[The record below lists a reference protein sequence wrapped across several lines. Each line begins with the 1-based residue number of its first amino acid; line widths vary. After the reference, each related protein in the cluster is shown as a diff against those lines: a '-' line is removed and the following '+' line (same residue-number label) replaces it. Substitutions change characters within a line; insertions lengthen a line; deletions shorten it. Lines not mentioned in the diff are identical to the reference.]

1 MIALAK
7 AKGTPGEKGLD
18 GMRGADGINGINGKD
33 GIDGMRGADG
43 LHGAKG
49 LDGLKG
55 EIGAVGPQ
63 GEKGEAGMIWRGTY
77 RNDIEYDIGD
87 VVGVSGS
94 AYVCIA
100 PTNQS
105 PPVGFGWEL
114 LVSRGAQGV
123 RGIKGEAGSGA
134 AIDLPV
140 SIANGGTGKT
150 TAKEAINALLPSQ
163 VGKSGQYLSTEG
175 VNLLWAAAAIPAVPS
190 ADELTGSTL
199 AANVVTSSLTSTG
212 TLAALTVTAP
222 IAGSITGNAAT
233 ATTADTVTNPNLT
246 GEVTTSGLT
255 ATVANSAV
263 IGKVLTGYTSGAG
276 TVAATDTILQ
286 AIQKLNGNAGGA
298 AAAGTL
304 AGTTLAANVVS
315 SSLTSVGTLANLTVT
330 NTITGS
336 VSGNA
341 ATVTTNA
348 NLTGHITSTG
358 NAAVLGSF
366 TSAQLRTALTDETG
380 TGAAVFAATPT
391 FATSVVG
398 SASMDV
404 FNTTSTTVNG
414 FGAATAMT
422 LGATTGS
429 ASIRNPTLTVGNTTS
444 TIATASGTANTLTLQ
459 PYGSLVLS
467 PTSSSVVGGDRTSL
481 TITNSDN
488 AVGTVSISGG
498 NLYLGKKTDS
508 SPITTAANIV
518 FEGLSDDANE
528 TTLTVTDPTTDRT
541 ITLPDAT
548 GTVALTANK
557 LSAFAATTSS
567 ELAGVISDDTG
578 TGALVFA
585 TSPVLVT
592 PNLGTPS
599 ALVGTNISGTGASF
613 TAGTVTNPNLTGEVT
628 TSGLTAT
635 VTNSA
640 VIGKV
645 LTGYV
650 SGAGTVAATDT
661 ILQAIQKLNGNAGG
675 GAAAAGTLTGTTL
688 ASNVVTSSLTT
699 VGTLTNLT
707 VTNTIVGS
715 VNGNAATA
723 TSATSATTAGTV
735 TTAAQ
740 PTITSVGTLTSLTT
754 SGVITGTNATASTSS
769 TTGAVILSGGVGI
782 AKDSHINSQRIGVG
796 LLANTTNL
804 AVGAN
809 ALAATIT
816 GGINNTAIG
825 SGCGSGITSG
835 SQNTL
840 LGYAVGTL
848 VTTGAGN
855 CSIGYASLNQNT
867 VGNYNTAMG
876 YGALQ
881 NTTASNNTAIGIAAL
896 QNITTGA
903 LNTAIGREAGC
914 FQADGTTALTTAN
927 NSVYLGRDTRGTQS
941 DSNSVVI
948 GYQAIGLGANTT
960 VIGTSSTTSA
970 KVWGAVTAAGTL
982 TADAYILSS
991 SGIQAKTAS
1000 YTLVAADNGKVITMS
1015 VATANT
1021 LTVPASLAVGF
1032 NCTIIQIGAGQTTIT
1047 ASGTTL
1053 NSVSSFLKI
1062 SAQHGS
1068 ASIISYASNV
1078 YNVAGSLSA

>member
-1 MIALAK
+1 VSDKEKIKAAVSKLRKLDPRVIAIRNMIALAK
-7 AKGTPGEKGLD
+7 AKGTPGEKGLNGLD
-18 GMRGADGINGINGKD
+18 GMRGADGINGIN

-77 RNDIEYDIGD
+77 RSDMQYEIGD

-100 PTNQS
+100 ATNQA

-140 SIANGGTGKT
+140 SIANGGTGQT
-150 TAKEAINALLPSQ
+150 TAKNALDALLPSQ
-163 VGKSGQYLSTEG
+163 TGKSGYFLQSNG
-175 VNLLWAAAAIPAVPS
+175 VSPLWNVLAADA
-190 ADELTGSTL
+190 STL
-199 AANVVTSSLTSTG
+199 EGTTLKSTVINSSLTTVG

-222 IAGSITGNAAT
+222 IGGSITGNAAT
-233 ATTADTVTNPNLT
+233 AT
-246 GEVTTSGLT
+246 
-255 ATVANSAV
+255 
-263 IGKVLTGYTSGAG
+263 
-276 TVAATDTILQ
+276 
-286 AIQKLNGNAGGA
+286 
-298 AAAGTL
+298 
-304 AGTTLAANVVS
+304 
-315 SSLTSVGTLANLTVT
+315 
-330 NTITGS
+330 
-336 VSGNA
+336 
-341 ATVTTNA
+341 
-348 NLTGHITSTG
+348 
-358 NAAVLGSF
+358 
-366 TSAQLRTALTDETG
+366 
-380 TGAAVFAATPT
+380 
-391 FATSVVG
+391 
-398 SASMDV
+398 
-404 FNTTSTTVNG
+404 
-414 FGAATAMT
+414 
-422 LGATTGS
+422 
-429 ASIRNPTLTVGNTTS
+429 
-444 TIATASGTANTLTLQ
+444 
-459 PYGSLVLS
+459 
-467 PTSSSVVGGDRTSL
+467 
-481 TITNSDN
+481 
-488 AVGTVSISGG
+488 
-498 NLYLGKKTDS
+498 
-508 SPITTAANIV
+508 
-518 FEGLSDDANE
+518 
-528 TTLTVTDPTTDRT
+528 
-541 ITLPDAT
+541 
-548 GTVALTANK
+548 
-557 LSAFAATTSS
+557 
-567 ELAGVISDDTG
+567 
-578 TGALVFA
+578 
-585 TSPVLVT
+585 
-592 PNLGTPS
+592 
-599 ALVGTNISGTGASF
+599 

-628 TSGLTAT
+628 TSGLAAT

-688 ASNVVTSSLTT
+688 ASNVVTSSLTS
-699 VGTLTNLT
+699 VGTLANLT

-825 SGCGSGITSG
+825 SGCGSGITTG

-881 NTTASNNTAIGIAAL
+881 NTTASNNTAVGLSAL
-896 QNITTGA
+896 GNITTGA
-903 LNTAIGREAGC
+903 LNTAVGREAGC

-941 DSNSVVI
+941 DSNSIVI

-960 VIGTSSTTSA
+960 VIGTSATTSA

-1021 LTVPASLAVGF
+1021 LTIPASLAVGF

-1068 ASIISYASNV
+1068 ASIISYASDV

>member
-7 AKGTPGEKGLD
+7 ARGTPGEKGLD

-43 LHGAKG
+43 RHGAKG

-94 AYVCIA
+94 AYVCTA
-100 PTNQS
+100 ATNQA

-140 SIANGGTGKT
+140 SIANGGTGQT
-150 TAKEAINALLPSQ
+150 TAKNALDALLPSQ
-163 VGKSGQYLSTEG
+163 TGKSGRFLQTNG
-175 VNLLWAAAAIPAVPS
+175 VSPLWEAVL
-190 ADELTGSTL
+190 ADASTL
-199 AANVVTSSLTSTG
+199 EGTTLKSTVVNSSLTSVG
-212 TLAALTVTAP
+212 TLASLTVTAP
-222 IAGSITGNAAT
+222 IGGSITGNAAT

-263 IGKVLTGYTSGAG
+263 IGKVLTGYVSGAG

-286 AIQKLNGNAGGA
+286 AIQKLNGNAGGGA

-304 AGTTLAANVVS
+304 TGTTLASNVVS
-315 SSLTSVGTLANLTVT
+315 SSLTSVGTLTGLTVSA
-330 NTITGS
+330 TITGS

-429 ASIRNPTLTVGNTTS
+429 AAIRNPTLTVGNTTS

-459 PYGSLVLS
+459 PFGSLVLS

-528 TTLTVTDPTTDRT
+528 TTLTVTDPTLDRT

-599 ALVGTNISGTGASF
+599 TLVGTNISGTGASF

-876 YGALQ
+876 YGALED
-881 NTTASNNTAIGIAAL
+881 TTGSNNTAVGIAAL
-896 QNITTGA
+896 GNNTTGA
-903 LNTAIGREAGC
+903 LNTAVGREAGC

-1053 NSVSSFLKI
+1053 NSVSAFLKI

>member
-7 AKGTPGEKGLD
+7 ARGTPGEKGLD

-77 RNDIEYDIGD
+77 RNDIEYEIGD

-123 RGIKGEAGSGA
+123 RGIKGEAGAGA

-140 SIANGGTGKT
+140 SIANGGTGQT
-150 TAKEAINALLPSQ
+150 TAKNALDALLPSQ
-163 VGKSGQYLSTEG
+163 AGKSGRFLQTNG
-175 VNLLWAAAAIPAVPS
+175 VSPLWEAVL
-190 ADELTGSTL
+190 ADASTL
-199 AANVVTSSLTSTG
+199 EGTTLKSTVVNSSLTSVG
-212 TLAALTVTAP
+212 TLASLTVTAP
-222 IAGSITGNAAT
+222 IGGSITGNAAT

-263 IGKVLTGYTSGAG
+263 IGKVLTGYVSGAG

-286 AIQKLNGNAGGA
+286 AIQKLNGNAGGGA

-304 AGTTLAANVVS
+304 TGTTLASNVVS
-315 SSLTSVGTLANLTVT
+315 SSLTSVGTLTGLTVSA
-330 NTITGS
+330 TITGS

-414 FGAATAMT
+414 FGAATVMT
-422 LGATTGS
+422 LGATTGN
-429 ASIRNPTLTVGNTTS
+429 AAIRNPTLTVGNTTGV
-444 TIATASGTANTLTLQ
+444 IATNSADANQLSIA
-459 PYGSLVLS
+459 PFGNLVLAPS
-467 PTSSSVVGGDRTSL
+467 RSSLTDGDFAVL
-481 TITNSDN
+481 TITNLDQGLGQVQIEGGDLFLGNKSD
-488 AVGTVSISGG
+488 GTV
-498 NLYLGKKTDS
+498 
-508 SPITTAANIV
+508 TTPVNIV
-518 FEGLSDDANE
+518 FEGATGDANE
-528 TTLTVTDPTTDRT
+528 TTLTATEPTLDRT

-840 LGYAVGTL
+840 LGYAVGTN

-876 YGALQ
+876 YGALED
-881 NTTASNNTAIGIAAL
+881 TTGSNNTAVGIAAL
-896 QNITTGA
+896 GNNTTGA
-903 LNTAIGREAGC
+903 LNTAVGREAGC

-970 KVWGAVTAAGTL
+970 KIWGAVTAAGTL

-1032 NCTIIQIGAGQTTIT
+1032 NCTIIQIGAGATTIT

-1053 NSVSSFLKI
+1053 NSVSAFLKI

>member
-18 GMRGADGINGINGKD
+18 GIRGADGINGINGKD

-43 LHGAKG
+43 MHGAKG

-100 PTNQS
+100 PTNQA

-140 SIANGGTGKT
+140 SIANGGTGQT
-150 TAKEAINALLPSQ
+150 TAKNALDALLPSQ
-163 VGKSGQYLSTEG
+163 TGKSGRFLQTNG
-175 VNLLWAAAAIPAVPS
+175 VSPLWEAVL
-190 ADELTGSTL
+190 ADASTL
-199 AANVVTSSLTSTG
+199 EGTTLKSTVVNSSLTSVG
-212 TLAALTVTAP
+212 TLASLTVTAP
-222 IAGSITGNAAT
+222 IGGSITGNAAT
-233 ATTADTVTNPNLT
+233 ATTAD
-246 GEVTTSGLT
+246 
-255 ATVANSAV
+255 
-263 IGKVLTGYTSGAG
+263 
-276 TVAATDTILQ
+276 
-286 AIQKLNGNAGGA
+286 
-298 AAAGTL
+298 
-304 AGTTLAANVVS
+304 
-315 SSLTSVGTLANLTVT
+315 
-330 NTITGS
+330 
-336 VSGNA
+336 
-341 ATVTTNA
+341 
-348 NLTGHITSTG
+348 
-358 NAAVLGSF
+358 
-366 TSAQLRTALTDETG
+366 
-380 TGAAVFAATPT
+380 
-391 FATSVVG
+391 
-398 SASMDV
+398 
-404 FNTTSTTVNG
+404 
-414 FGAATAMT
+414 
-422 LGATTGS
+422 
-429 ASIRNPTLTVGNTTS
+429 
-444 TIATASGTANTLTLQ
+444 
-459 PYGSLVLS
+459 
-467 PTSSSVVGGDRTSL
+467 
-481 TITNSDN
+481 
-488 AVGTVSISGG
+488 
-498 NLYLGKKTDS
+498 
-508 SPITTAANIV
+508 
-518 FEGLSDDANE
+518 
-528 TTLTVTDPTTDRT
+528 
-541 ITLPDAT
+541 
-548 GTVALTANK
+548 
-557 LSAFAATTSS
+557 
-567 ELAGVISDDTG
+567 
-578 TGALVFA
+578 
-585 TSPVLVT
+585 
-592 PNLGTPS
+592 
-599 ALVGTNISGTGASF
+599 
-613 TAGTVTNPNLTGEVT
+613 TVTNPNLTGEVT

-707 VTNTIVGS
+707 VTNTIFGS

-754 SGVITGTNATASTSS
+754 SGVITGTNTTASTSS

-809 ALAATIT
+809 ALVATIT

-876 YGALQ
+876 YGALED
-881 NTTASNNTAIGIAAL
+881 TTGSNNTAVGIAAL
-896 QNITTGA
+896 GNITTGA

-960 VIGTSSTTSA
+960 VIGTSATTSA
-970 KVWGAVTAAGTL
+970 KVWGAVTAAGTM

-1000 YTLVAADNGKVITMS
+1000 YTLVAADNGKVITMN
-1015 VATANT
+1015 VASANT
-1021 LTVPASLAVGF
+1021 LTVPASLNVGF
-1032 NCTIIQIGAGQTTIT
+1032 NCTIIQIGAGATTIT

-1053 NSVSSFLKI
+1053 NSVSAFLKI

>member
-7 AKGTPGEKGLD
+7 AKGTPGEKGLNGLD
-18 GMRGADGINGINGKD
+18 GMRGADGINGIN

-77 RNDIEYDIGD
+77 RSDMQYEIGD

-100 PTNQS
+100 ATNQA

-140 SIANGGTGKT
+140 SIANGGTGQT
-150 TAKEAINALLPSQ
+150 TAKNALDALLPSQ
-163 VGKSGQYLSTEG
+163 TGKSGYFLQSNG
-175 VNLLWAAAAIPAVPS
+175 VSPLWNVLAADA
-190 ADELTGSTL
+190 STL
-199 AANVVTSSLTSTG
+199 EGTTLKSTVINSSLTTVG

-222 IAGSITGNAAT
+222 IGGSITGNAAT
-233 ATTADTVTNPNLT
+233 AT
-246 GEVTTSGLT
+246 
-255 ATVANSAV
+255 
-263 IGKVLTGYTSGAG
+263 
-276 TVAATDTILQ
+276 
-286 AIQKLNGNAGGA
+286 
-298 AAAGTL
+298 
-304 AGTTLAANVVS
+304 
-315 SSLTSVGTLANLTVT
+315 
-330 NTITGS
+330 
-336 VSGNA
+336 
-341 ATVTTNA
+341 
-348 NLTGHITSTG
+348 
-358 NAAVLGSF
+358 
-366 TSAQLRTALTDETG
+366 
-380 TGAAVFAATPT
+380 
-391 FATSVVG
+391 
-398 SASMDV
+398 
-404 FNTTSTTVNG
+404 
-414 FGAATAMT
+414 
-422 LGATTGS
+422 
-429 ASIRNPTLTVGNTTS
+429 
-444 TIATASGTANTLTLQ
+444 
-459 PYGSLVLS
+459 
-467 PTSSSVVGGDRTSL
+467 
-481 TITNSDN
+481 
-488 AVGTVSISGG
+488 
-498 NLYLGKKTDS
+498 
-508 SPITTAANIV
+508 
-518 FEGLSDDANE
+518 
-528 TTLTVTDPTTDRT
+528 
-541 ITLPDAT
+541 
-548 GTVALTANK
+548 
-557 LSAFAATTSS
+557 
-567 ELAGVISDDTG
+567 
-578 TGALVFA
+578 
-585 TSPVLVT
+585 
-592 PNLGTPS
+592 
-599 ALVGTNISGTGASF
+599 

-628 TSGLTAT
+628 TSGLAAT

-688 ASNVVTSSLTT
+688 ASNVVTSSLTS
-699 VGTLTNLT
+699 VGTLANLT

-825 SGCGSGITSG
+825 SGCGSGITTG

-881 NTTASNNTAIGIAAL
+881 NTTASNNTAVGLSAL
-896 QNITTGA
+896 GNITTGA
-903 LNTAIGREAGC
+903 LNTAVGREAGC

-941 DSNSVVI
+941 DSNSIVI

-960 VIGTSSTTSA
+960 VIGTSATTSA

-1021 LTVPASLAVGF
+1021 LTIPASLAVGF

-1068 ASIISYASNV
+1068 ASIISYASDV